1 MLWWLAEL
9 PWIVY
14 KMFRVRRKCIFFVFY
29 FLVGISVFP
38 SCIYDFYR
46 KEFVS
51 EEKKNDEALLLA
63 LLGLL
68 PNPNQKLYGFL
79 PGFSRNLSDSQFLSS
94 EFFPKS
100 GKKKIVFVHGWNP
113 AERDSDPVTN
123 DQKKI
128 QNIKNTFSNGLVHF
142 QEGRASAN
150 SEFDLYLYTYRTSN
164 SILINGKQFY
174 GTLRSNFLDSDQ
186 VYIVAHSM
194 GGLVTRVALATETGY
209 LPFVRLVV
217 TLASPQFGSPFA
229 TPSFLGNNPFLNDLG
244 NYLVG
249 TQGGSELGYTN
260 KGTGQP
266 NLNGAENLVLDVI
279 NQSYLNSSLN
289 GRFVSFAGVMS
300 NCTVGETFYYNTGCT
315 ILNNAG
321 FTQSDGIV
329 PRNSARLGNLT
340 YKQIDVADCDHSM
353 MAFQT
358 INPDD
363 TKSRNLFTQVITEI
377 RNSSY

>member
-1 MLWWLAEL
+1 
-9 PWIVY
+9 
-14 KMFRVRRKCIFFVFY
+14 MFRVRRKVLSSFVFLILGI
-29 FLVGISVFP
+29 LVFQ

-51 EEKKNDEALLLA
+51 EDKENNEALLLS
-63 LLGLL
+63 LFGLL
-68 PNPNQKLYGFL
+68 PNPNQKLYGFF

-94 EFFPKS
+94 DFFPKS
-100 GKKKIVFVHGWNP
+100 AKKKIVLIHGWNP
-113 AERDSDPVTN
+113 AERDSDPITN
-123 DQKKI
+123 DEKKI

-142 QEGRASAN
+142 QEGRDSAN
-150 SEFDLYLYTYRTSN
+150 TEFDFYLYTYRTSN
-164 SILINGKQFY
+164 SILINGRQFHS
-174 GTLRSNFLDSDQ
+174 TLRANFTDSDQ

-194 GGLVTRVALATETGY
+194 GGLVTRVALAKETGV

-229 TPSFLGNNPFLNDLG
+229 TPSFLGSHPFLNDLG
-244 NYLVG
+244 GYLVG

-260 KGTGQP
+260 QGTGQTVIS
-266 NLNGAENLVLDVI
+266 GAENLVLDVL
-279 NQSYLNSSLN
+279 NQSYLDANLN

-300 NCTVGETFYYNTGCT
+300 NCTVGETFYYNTGCN

-358 INPDD
+358 TSADD
-363 TKSRNLFTQVITEI
+363 SKSRNLFTQVITEI
-377 RNSSY
+377 RNSPY

>member
-1 MLWWLAEL
+1 ML
-9 PWIVY
+9 
-14 KMFRVRRKCIFFVFY
+14 RVRRKILVSFIFILIGIVVFQ
-29 FLVGISVFP
+29 

-51 EEKKNDEALLLA
+51 EDKKNDEALLLS

-68 PNPNQKLYGFL
+68 PNPNQRLYGFF
-79 PGFSRNLSDSQFLSS
+79 PGFSRNLSDSQFVPS

-100 GKKKIVFVHGWNP
+100 GKKKIVFIHGWNP
-113 AERDSDPVTN
+113 AERDSDPITN
-123 DQKKI
+123 DEKKI
-128 QNIKNTFSNGLVHF
+128 QNIKNTFSNGIVHF

-150 SEFDLYLYTYRTSN
+150 NEFDLYLYTYRTSN
-164 SILINGKQFY
+164 SIFVNGKQFY
-174 GTLRSNFLDSDQ
+174 GTLRSNFSDSDQ

-194 GGLVTRVALATETGY
+194 GGLVTRVALTNETGS

-229 TPSFLGNNPFLNDLG
+229 SPSFLGSNPFLNDLG
-244 NYLVG
+244 SYLVG

-260 KGTGQP
+260 QGAGQTY
-266 NLNGAENLVLDVI
+266 LAGAENLLLDI
-279 NQSYLNSSLN
+279 LNQSYLNFNLN
-289 GRFVSFAGVMS
+289 GKFVSFAGVMS
-300 NCTVGETFYYNTGCT
+300 GCNDGETLYYNTGCT
-315 ILNNAG
+315 ILSNSG

-329 PRNSARLGNLT
+329 PRNSARLGNLS
-340 YKQIDVADCDHSM
+340 YKQIDIADCDHSM

-363 TKSRNLFTQVITEI
+363 PKSLNLFTQVITEI
-377 RNSSY
+377 RNSPY

>member
-1 MLWWLAEL
+1 MLWLLAESL
-9 PWIVY
+9 WIGY
-14 KMFRVRRKCIFFVFY
+14 KMFRVRRNIFLFV
-29 FLVGISVFP
+29 LNLLIGIFIFP

-63 LLGLL
+63 FLGLL
-68 PNPNQKLYGFL
+68 PNPNQKLYGFF
-79 PGFSRNLSDSQFLSS
+79 PGFSRNLSDSQFISS

-100 GKKKIVFVHGWNP
+100 GKKKIVLIHGWNP
-113 AERDSDPVTN
+113 AERDSDPITN
-123 DQKKI
+123 DEKKI
-128 QNIKNTFSNGLVHF
+128 QNIKNTFSNGLIHF

-150 SEFDLYLYTYRTSN
+150 SDFDFYVYTYRTSN
-164 SILINGKQFY
+164 SILINGKQFQN
-174 GTLRSNFLDSDQ
+174 TLRLNFTDSDQ

-194 GGLVTRVALATETGY
+194 GGLVTRVALSPDTGN

-229 TPSFLGNNPFLNDLG
+229 TPSFLASNPFLNDLG

-260 KGTGQP
+260 QGVGQT

-279 NQSYLNSSLN
+279 NQSYLNNNLN
-289 GRFVSFAGVMS
+289 GKFVSFAGVMS
-300 NCTVGETFYYNTGCT
+300 GCNDGETFYYNTGCT
-315 ILNNAG
+315 ILSNAG

-340 YKQIDVADCDHSM
+340 YKQIDIADCDHSM

-358 INPDD
+358 IDPNDP
-363 TKSRNLFTQVITEI
+363 KSLNLFTQVITEI
-377 RNSSY
+377 RNSPY